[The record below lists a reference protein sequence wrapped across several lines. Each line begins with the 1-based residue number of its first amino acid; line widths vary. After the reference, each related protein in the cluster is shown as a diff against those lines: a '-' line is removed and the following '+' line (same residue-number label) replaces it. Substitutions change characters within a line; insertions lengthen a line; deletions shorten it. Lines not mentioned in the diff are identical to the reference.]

1 MLTAHSKQHAGTL
14 LYAHTPLY
22 KAMCQAV
29 LWVIVGYGFLMTHNN
44 PHAPAIM
51 HRAKT
56 WVIVGSVGGH
66 FKSLPV
72 ESITF

>member
-1 MLTAHSKQHAGTL
+1 
-14 LYAHTPLY
+14 
-22 KAMCQAV
+22 MCQAV